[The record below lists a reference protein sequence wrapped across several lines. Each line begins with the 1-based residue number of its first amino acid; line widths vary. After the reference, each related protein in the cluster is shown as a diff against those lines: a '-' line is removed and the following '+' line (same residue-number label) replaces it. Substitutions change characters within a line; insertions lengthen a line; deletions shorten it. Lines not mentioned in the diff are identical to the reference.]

1 MMAAYKTI
9 EGRVEAEVVEKKSRF
24 IAQLAPAPTEDAALA
39 FLDEVRTVHAQARHN
54 VYAYIVR
61 GADGAAERI
70 RYSDDG
76 EPSGTSGMPT
86 LQVLQHAG
94 LTDLICVTTRYF
106 GGTLLGT
113 GGLVR
118 AYSQAAQAAIAAA
131 QVVEIS
137 QCVDISAHVP
147 YALFEQVQ
155 RLADATGAKVME
167 SVFAEDVLLRLR
179 TLDGAQ
185 DALVAKLTESLRGQQ
200 QIEVSAPF
208 EAPFCEKAPYRH
220 R

>member
-1 MMAAYKTI
+1 MAIYKTI
-9 EGRVEAEVVEKKSRF
+9 EGRAEAEIVEKKSRF

-61 GADGAAERI
+61 GAEGAAERI

-137 QCVDISAHVP
+137 RCVDISLHVP

-155 RLADATGAKVME
+155 RLADTAGAEVVE
-167 SVFAEDVLLRLR
+167 SAFAEDVLLRLR
-179 TLDGAQ
+179 TLDGTQ
-185 DALVAKLTESLRGQQ
+185 DVLVGKLTESLRGQQ

-208 EAPFCEKAPYRH
+208 EAAFGKK
-220 R
+220 